1 MDKRTVLAL
10 ILMLALFLVFD
21 QFVWKPQRAQQAL
34 TAQSKAQQTA
44 QTPAPKAVAP
54 AAKDSLN
61 LVPTLLDS
69 LKTTSGPARDV
80 VLANS
85 LMKVTLSTRGALI
98 KQINLPKFKME
109 GNKDVALINKDTTI
123 GGTTLVLAEGT
134 RNLDD
139 LIFNYKLNAASD
151 SVVFYLGDA
160 AKPTVEKVF
169 SLDAQYGIAHDV
181 RINNMGSVKGLDLD
195 FSSGIADTEKNLK
208 SKKQDYSFLLYGD
221 AKLQKFS
228 MSNIKKQP
236 NANVGSFGWA
246 AIRSKYFTLAVQEK
260 EPQLTRHYYT
270 LLSAANDSPAF
281 KLSSAQSQIKS
292 SWSQSFL
299 FYTGPTD
306 YKVLRDYGKSL
317 QRVSDRGANWLRWL
331 SNIFAWFL
339 NLLQGLLRNY
349 GVTIIIFSIVIKIV
363 LHPFTHK
370 QMDASL
376 KMQRIQPQVSAIQ
389 TQYKNDPKLMQ
400 SELSK
405 LYKENGASPF
415 SGCLPLLIQMPIFF
429 SLYNVLR
436 YSMDMRNASFVGWL
450 SDLSEPD
457 PYLILPILMAGF
469 MILQSMMMRPP
480 KQDPAQL
487 DEKQKAAQ
495 QSQKMMTWMM
505 PVMMFFIFR
514 GMPSG
519 LVLYWTVFN
528 ILSVIQ
534 QYYLQKH
541 FKQKETQ

>member
-10 ILMLALFLVFD
+10 ILMLVLFLVFD
-21 QFVWKPQRAQQAL
+21 QFVWKPQREQ
-34 TAQSKAQQTA
+34 KAQQTA
-44 QTPAPKAVAP
+44 AQTQTKEAPAAAKPGAPAPK
-54 AAKDSLN
+54 DSIATI
-61 LVPTLLDS
+61 PTLLDS
-69 LKTTSGPARDV
+69 LSSADAKIQDV
-80 VLANS
+80 VLSNAK
-85 LMKVTLSTRGALI
+85 MTVTFSTRGALI
-98 KQINLPKFKME
+98 KQINLHDFKME
-109 GNKDVALINKDTTI
+109 GDKDVALINQNTGI
-123 GGTTLVLAEGT
+123 AGTTVVLEGGT

-139 LIFNYKLNAASD
+139 LIFSYRSNPDSA

-160 AKPTVEKVF
+160 AKPTVQKTF
-169 SLDAQYGIAHDV
+169 SLDQLYGIAHDV
-181 RINNMGSVKGLDLD
+181 KIQNMGAVKGLELD
-195 FSSGIADTEKNLK
+195 YSSGIADTEKNLK
-208 SKKQDYSFLLYGD
+208 SKKQDYSFLLYAD

-228 MSNIKKQP
+228 MGTVKKEPKGNI
-236 NANVGSFGWA
+236 GSYSWA
-246 AIRSKYFTLAVQEK
+246 AVRSKYFTLAVQEQ
-260 EPQLTRHYYT
+260 EPQLTRHF
-270 LLSAANDSPAF
+270 SAALSVANESPSF
-281 KLSSAQSQIKS
+281 RLSSAQSQLKE
-292 SWSQSFL
+292 SWQQSYL

-306 YKVLRDYGKSL
+306 YKVLKDYGKSL

-339 NLLQGLLRNY
+339 NLLQGLIRNY
-349 GVTIIIFSIVIKIV
+349 GVTIIIFSIVIKV
-363 LHPFTHK
+363 LLHPFTHK

-457 PYLILPILMAGF
+457 PYMILPVLMAVF
-469 MILQSMMMRPP
+469 MVLQSMMMRPP
-480 KQDPAQL
+480 KQDPAQM
-487 DEKQKAAQ
+487 DEKQKAAL

-505 PVMMFFIFR
+505 PIMMFFIFK

-541 FKQKETQ
+541 FKQKESQ

>member
-21 QFVWKPQRAQQAL
+21 QFVWKPQREQKAAETAAQ
-34 TAQSKAQQTA
+34 TQSKEAPASKSTV
-44 QTPAPKAVAP
+44 PAPK
-54 AAKDSLN
+54 DSLAAAPM
-61 LVPTLLDS
+61 LPDS
-69 LKTTSGPARDV
+69 LSSPDAKEQDI
-80 VLANS
+80 VLSNPR
-85 LMKVTLSTRGALI
+85 MKVTFSSRGARI
-98 KQINLPKFKME
+98 KQINLPDFKMA
-109 GNKDVALINKDTTI
+109 GDKDVALINANSTI
-123 GGTTLVLAEGT
+123 AGSSVILENGT
-134 RNLDD
+134 RNLDN
-139 LIFNYKLNAASD
+139 LIFNVRSNPD
-151 SVVFYLGDA
+151 SAYVVFYLGEA
-160 AKPTVEKVF
+160 AKPMVEKTF
-169 SLDAQYGIAHDV
+169 KLDQQYGIAHEIKI
-181 RINNMGSVKGLDLD
+181 RNMGAVKGLELD

-221 AKLQKFS
+221 AKLQKLS
-228 MSNIKKQP
+228 MSAVKKGPQ
-236 NANVGSFGWA
+236 AAIGSYSWA
-246 AIRSKYFTLAVQEK
+246 AIRSKYFAIAIQEN
-260 EPQLTRHYYT
+260 EPQLTKHFSAS
-270 LLSAANDSPAF
+270 LSEANESPSF
-281 KLSSAQSQIKS
+281 KLSSAQSQLKD
-292 SWSQSFL
+292 SWQQSFL

-306 YKVLRDYGKSL
+306 YKVLAGYGKSL

-349 GVTIIIFSIVIKIV
+349 GVTIIIFSIVIKV
-363 LHPFTHK
+363 LLHPFTHK

-457 PYLILPILMAGF
+457 PYMILPVLMAVF
-469 MILQSMMMRPP
+469 MVLQSMMMRPP
-480 KQDPAQL
+480 KQDPAQM
-487 DEKQKAAQ
+487 DEKQKAAL
-495 QSQKMMTWMM
+495 QSQKMMTYMM

-541 FKQKETQ
+541 FKQKES